1 MALNLTHFAFLPAL
15 RFSCDTLLSITS
27 VSAFV
32 LALALLIYELS
43 LTAGYNKPIPTP
55 AFFQRR
61 IIRPGW
67 HPSYT
72 APLPAYAFDHS
83 QPLTSSSLS
92 NHFSAPPHRRASS
105 VGALDTLGYAQQPIF
120 ASAYPAL
127 HYAAPPAPLGLGL
140 SLGPAITLSPSHE
153 RRLSERQPPSPIR
166 PAFAFD
172 DCSYLAAP
180 GGPAPSP
187 TASGFIFPPAP
198 SSCSSAQPRRG
209 SLAFPSLPS
218 QLDPRGGSGPR
229 HQPSFG
235 NLMTPLLERGEDE
248 APHQHSQLARGTAA
262 DDIPGDQRLPHHSGE
277 DVSIQVLKQLGVL
290 PYPGIDLDGVE
301 AIAKER
307 KYKNRDEINVS
318 KEGMGEIYEE
328 KIKGF
333 FREHLHEDEEIRY
346 IKDGSGYFDV
356 RDSTDARWV
365 RIAMEPNDLIVLPAG
380 IYHRFTLDE
389 KNYIKAMRLFQDEPK
404 WVPHD
409 RSEATE
415 TNLYRRQ
422 YLETIVKV

>member
-1 MALNLTHFAFLPAL
+1 M
-15 RFSCDTLLSITS
+15 
-27 VSAFV
+27 
-32 LALALLIYELS
+32 
-43 LTAGYNKPIPTP
+43 K
-55 AFFQRR
+55 
-61 IIRPGW
+61 
-67 HPSYT
+67 
-72 APLPAYAFDHS
+72 AY
-83 QPLTSSSLS
+83 
-92 NHFSAPPHRRASS
+92 
-105 VGALDTLGYAQQPIF
+105 Y
-120 ASAYPAL
+120 Y
-127 HYAAPPAPLGLGL
+127 
-140 SLGPAITLSPSHE
+140 
-153 RRLSERQPPSPIR
+153 
-166 PAFAFD
+166 
-172 DCSYLAAP
+172 
-180 GGPAPSP
+180 
-187 TASGFIFPPAP
+187 
-198 SSCSSAQPRRG
+198 
-209 SLAFPSLPS
+209 
-218 QLDPRGGSGPR
+218 
-229 HQPSFG
+229 
-235 NLMTPLLERGEDE
+235 
-248 APHQHSQLARGTAA
+248 

-365 RIAMEPNDLIVLPAG
+365 RIAMEPKDLIVLPAG
-380 IYHRFTLDE
+380 IYHRFTLDD

-415 TNLYRRQ
+415 TNPYRRQ